1 MKQTLPSIHKRTLE
15 IMKQKSQVEV
25 KQSERWHEIKNYKF
39 SVDGKSPRKNNPKM
53 PNYLKTT
60 FPEAEFNEDYI
71 YIEKMTD
78 KRIKTSSV
86 ANRLYFNAPS
96 INMVRKSGQH
106 NFLLEALDKKKTYE
120 EMMER
125 LNLMI
130 TSELCDPLNK
140 MLKVEPTSLDF
151 GNLKVGNKYEMSLKI
166 RNDDNI
172 TNRVQI
178 RKSSDN
184 KLLAVELF
192 IGGKV
197 KILKI

>member
-1 MKQTLPSIHKRTLE
+1 
-15 IMKQKSQVEV
+15 
-25 KQSERWHEIKNYKF
+25 
-39 SVDGKSPRKNNPKM
+39 
-53 PNYLKTT
+53 
-60 FPEAEFNEDYI
+60 
-71 YIEKMTD
+71 MTD

-96 INMVRKSGQH
+96 INMIRKSGQH

-151 GNLKVGNKYEMSLKI
+151 GNIKVGNKFEMSLKI

-178 RKSSDN
+178 RKAYDN
-184 KLLAVELF
+184 KNLGIELF

-197 KILKI
+197 KII